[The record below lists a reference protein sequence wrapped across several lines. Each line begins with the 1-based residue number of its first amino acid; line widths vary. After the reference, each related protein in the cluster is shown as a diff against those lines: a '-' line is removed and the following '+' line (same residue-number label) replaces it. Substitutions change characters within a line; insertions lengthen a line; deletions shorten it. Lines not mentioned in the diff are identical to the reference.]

1 MNSGNVSP
9 LLRRVFLF
17 LEDKNWQEADEYC
30 EKVLDLDPENA
41 MAYVG
46 KLMAELQVSKEE
58 NLANCE
64 EPFDNSNNY
73 QKAVRFADDEL
84 KTKLVGYV
92 NTIKD
97 RNEERKRMEEERRL
111 NALYN
116 EALEMITKA
125 KNRDIDYLNK
135 AVRILMHISSYKDSE
150 QILQNCLE
158 EIDELKEKE
167 IETNKNTKYNV
178 TKRNMEDCNTIESY
192 NKIIESFTELDGWKD
207 SKQQIEICKQKIEKI
222 EEEQRQQKIKE
233 QEEQAKHKAKIA
245 RIRKRVIIGV
255 SAFASLVLILVIIL
269 NTVIVPSIQSSK
281 YEQATKYI
289 NEGKYLDGRNLLV
302 ELGSYK
308 DSLQLLNNKISCGDR
323 FTIAKKSDGKVVAT
337 GLNSNG
343 QCEVSD
349 WEDIVAVS
357 ASCNH
362 TVGLKSDGTVV
373 AVGVNDFGQCDVSD
387 WKDIVTVSAG
397 YNHTVGLKSD
407 GTVVAVGE
415 NTYGQCDVSSWK
427 DIVAV
432 SASKSFSVGL
442 KSDGTVVAVG
452 DNSLNQCDV
461 YSWQDIV
468 EISTSDLNTVGLKSD
483 GTVVAAGSNLA
494 GQCDISSWKDI
505 IAVSTGNCF
514 SVGLKSDG
522 TVVTVG
528 INAFGQCD
536 VSSWKDIVEVSAG
549 ESFTVGLK
557 SDGTVV
563 AVGDNYDGQC
573 DVSDWKL

>member
-92 NTIKD
+92 NNIKD

-178 TKRNMEDCNTIESY
+178 TKRNMDDCNTIESY

-207 SKQQIEICKQKIEKI
+207 SKQQIEICKQKLK
-222 EEEQRQQKIKE
+222 KLK
-233 QEEQAKHKAKIA
+233 KNSVS
-245 RIRKRVIIGV
+245 RK
-255 SAFASLVLILVIIL
+255 
-269 NTVIVPSIQSSK
+269 
-281 YEQATKYI
+281 
-289 NEGKYLDGRNLLV
+289 
-302 ELGSYK
+302 
-308 DSLQLLNNKISCGDR
+308 
-323 FTIAKKSDGKVVAT
+323 
-337 GLNSNG
+337 
-343 QCEVSD
+343 
-349 WEDIVAVS
+349 
-357 ASCNH
+357 
-362 TVGLKSDGTVV
+362 
-373 AVGVNDFGQCDVSD
+373 
-387 WKDIVTVSAG
+387 
-397 YNHTVGLKSD
+397 
-407 GTVVAVGE
+407 
-415 NTYGQCDVSSWK
+415 
-427 DIVAV
+427 
-432 SASKSFSVGL
+432 
-442 KSDGTVVAVG
+442 
-452 DNSLNQCDV
+452 
-461 YSWQDIV
+461 
-468 EISTSDLNTVGLKSD
+468 
-483 GTVVAAGSNLA
+483 
-494 GQCDISSWKDI
+494 
-505 IAVSTGNCF
+505 
-514 SVGLKSDG
+514 
-522 TVVTVG
+522 
-528 INAFGQCD
+528 
-536 VSSWKDIVEVSAG
+536 
-549 ESFTVGLK
+549 
-557 SDGTVV
+557 
-563 AVGDNYDGQC
+563 
-573 DVSDWKL
+573 

>member
-178 TKRNMEDCNTIESY
+178 TKRNIDDCNTIESY

-255 SAFASLVLILVIIL
+255 SAFASLALILVIIL
-269 NTVIVPSIQSSK
+269 NMVIVPSIQSSK

-349 WEDIVAVS
+349 WKDIVAVS

-407 GTVVAVGE
+407 GTVVAVGD
-415 NTYGQCDVSSWK
+415 NYYGQ
-427 DIVAV
+427 
-432 SASKSFSVGL
+432 
-442 KSDGTVVAVG
+442 
-452 DNSLNQCDV
+452 
-461 YSWQDIV
+461 Y
-468 EISTSDLNTVGLKSD
+468 
-483 GTVVAAGSNLA
+483 
-494 GQCDISSWKDI
+494 
-505 IAVSTGNCF
+505 
-514 SVGLKSDG
+514 
-522 TVVTVG
+522 
-528 INAFGQCD
+528 
-536 VSSWKDIVEVSAG
+536 
-549 ESFTVGLK
+549 
-557 SDGTVV
+557 
-563 AVGDNYDGQC
+563 

>member
-255 SAFASLVLILVIIL
+255 SAFASLALILVIIL

-323 FTIAKKSDGKVVAT
+323 FTI
-337 GLNSNG
+337 
-343 QCEVSD
+343 
-349 WEDIVAVS
+349 
-357 ASCNH
+357 
-362 TVGLKSDGTVV
+362 
-373 AVGVNDFGQCDVSD
+373 
-387 WKDIVTVSAG
+387 
-397 YNHTVGLKSD
+397 GLKSD